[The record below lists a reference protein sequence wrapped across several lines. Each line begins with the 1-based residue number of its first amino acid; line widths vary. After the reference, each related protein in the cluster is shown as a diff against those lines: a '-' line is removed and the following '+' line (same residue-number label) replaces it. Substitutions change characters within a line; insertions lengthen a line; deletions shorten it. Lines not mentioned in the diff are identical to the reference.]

1 MNTTQER
8 IWRENPSG
16 FSRTHSNGIDVAASE
31 AEFSDLERRLSS
43 PSWTSQREPSIRTPI
58 SEDPEHG
65 SSGNPTNAP
74 RFNLAETLRG
84 TQLAA
89 EQSGI
94 RPKHIGVV
102 WENLSVYGASG
113 KKNYVNTFLDAVVS
127 FFNIYGTALSILGLG
142 KKAEE
147 TEILK
152 SFRGVAKPG
161 EMVLVLGRPGSGCST
176 FLKVITNQRYGYTR
190 IDGEVLYGPFDAKSF
205 AARYRGE
212 TVYNQENDIHMPMLT
227 VGQTLGF
234 AVDLKTPGK
243 RPAGISKEKFKEE
256 VVNTLLKMFNI
267 EHTKDTMVGDQFVR
281 GVSGG
286 ERKRVS
292 IAEMLVTAAT
302 VCAWDNSTRGLDA
315 STALEYI
322 KSLRI
327 MTNICKTTT
336 FVSLYQAS
344 EKIYKQFDKVLVIDN
359 GQEVFFGPAQEA
371 RAHFERLGFKE
382 KPRMTTPDFLTGCTD
397 EFEREYTDWYLRE
410 NVPHTSEA
418 LMEAFNQSRYA
429 KALDYE
435 IAQYKQQLE
444 EDVKTYTNFE
454 IAVKESKMRG
464 ASEKSVYSAPFYLQV
479 FTLLQRC
486 FLVKWQDKFS
496 LTVSWITSISIG
508 LVLGSVWFNLSTT
521 SASAFTRGG
530 LLFIALL
537 FPMFQAFSDLAVTM
551 LGRPLVNK
559 HKAFAFY
566 RPSALWLAH
575 IIVDSIFSAVRILAF
590 CIIVYFMCGL
600 VREAGAF
607 LTFYGTVM
615 ITFIAITL
623 FFRSIGFMCPDFDYA
638 IKFTVLFISLF
649 IITTGYLIQYQS
661 QHAWFKWIYYVNAIG
676 LGFTTIMVNE
686 FRKLTLTCSS
696 ESLVPSGPGYNNIEN
711 QVCTLPGSVPGTSK
725 VLGSDYIRQGFSY
738 KSEDMWKIFGLLIAI
753 TIIFFIAYI
762 ILGEYIVW
770 SAGGNSTKVFQKPNK
785 ERDRLN
791 KKLKQ
796 ERDKRRGVKAE
807 SVKNEEGINIQ
818 SKAVL
823 TWEDLCYD
831 VPTPSGKLRLLNNI
845 YGFVQPGSLTALMGA
860 SGAGK
865 TTLLDVIAARKT
877 VGVISGDILV
887 DGLKTGG
894 SFQRQTSYAE
904 QQDICEP
911 TQTVREALRFSADLR
926 QPYHK
931 PQSEKYAYVEEILS
945 LLEMEDIA
953 DAIVGDPETGLS
965 VEQRKRVTIG
975 IELAAKPEL
984 LLFLDEP
991 TSGLDSQSAFNIVR
1005 FLRKLAGAGQAIL
1018 CTIHQPNAALFENFD
1033 RLLLLKRGGRTVY
1046 FGDIGMDAS
1055 VLRMYFE
1062 KYGAICPSDANV
1074 AEWMLET
1081 INQSPNVG
1089 KDWADIWSNSS
1100 ELATVKENITQIKS
1114 QRLQVSEKGFKV
1126 EEKEF
1131 ATPLHHQLKVVIGR
1145 TNLSFWR
1152 SANYGFTRL
1161 FNHTIIGLIN
1171 GLTYMNLDS
1180 SQKSLQY
1187 RAFLVFQVSILPF
1200 LILNQVEVKYSM
1212 LRMIYYREASAKM
1225 YSQFAFALSLAIA
1238 EIPYSL
1244 LCVVAFFVPF
1254 YFIPGLSTT
1263 PSRAGYQFA
1272 IVMTTEFFSV
1282 SLAQLLAAITPSPF
1296 ISSLLDPFIM
1306 ISFALF
1312 CGVTIP
1318 KLQIPKY
1325 WQWLNELDPITR
1337 LVGGMIV
1344 TELHELPV
1352 KCDISELRSFNA
1364 PIGQTC
1370 VEYMQKY
1377 FQSGGLGYLIE
1388 NTTQTC
1394 QYCHYRNGDQFYQGL
1409 GFHYDNRWRDLGIF
1423 LAMVGS
1429 NLILLFIASRYLN
1442 FNRR

>member
-1 MNTTQER
+1 METMQER
-8 IWRENPSG
+8 TWRENPSG
-16 FSRTHSNGIDVAASE
+16 FSRTHNNGIDVAASE

-43 PSWTSQREPSIRTPI
+43 SSWTSYRAPSVRT
-58 SEDPEHG
+58 STSGDSEHG
-65 SSGNPTNAP
+65 SLGNSTISP
-74 RFNLAETLRG
+74 RFNLEETLRG
-84 TQLAA
+84 TQLASLNLAA

-94 RPKHIGVV
+94 RPKYIGVV
-102 WENLSVYGASG
+102 WENLSVYGTSSQ
-113 KKNYVNTFLDAVVS
+113 KNYVKTFVDALVS
-127 FFNIYGTALSILGLG
+127 FFNIYDTAKSILGLR
-142 KKAEE
+142 KKAKDA
-147 TEILK
+147 EILK

-161 EMVLVLGRPGSGCST
+161 EMVLVLGRPGSGCTT
-176 FLKVITNQRYGYTR
+176 FLKVIANQRCGYTR
-190 IDGEVLYGPFDAKSF
+190 IDGEVLYGPFDAKTF

-212 TVYNQENDIHMPMLT
+212 TVYNQENDIHMPTLT

-234 AVDLKTPGK
+234 AVDFKTPGK
-243 RPAGISKEKFKEE
+243 RPAGISKAKFKEE

-286 ERKRVS
+286 EKKRVS
-292 IAEMLVTAAT
+292 IAEMLVTSAT

-344 EKIYKQFDKVLVIDN
+344 ENIYNQFDKVMVIDN
-359 GQEVFFGPAQEA
+359 GQEVFFGPTQEA
-371 RAHFERLGFKE
+371 RSYFERLGFKE

-410 NVPHTSEA
+410 NVSHTPET
-418 LMEAFNQSRYA
+418 LMEAFNNSRYA
-429 KALDYE
+429 QALEYE
-435 IAQYKQQLE
+435 ITQYKQQLE
-444 EDVKTYTNFE
+444 EDMKTYTNFQ
-454 IAVKESKMRG
+454 IAVKDSKMKG
-464 ASEKSVYSAPFYLQV
+464 TSKNSVYTAPFYLQV
-479 FTLLQRC
+479 FTLLRRC
-486 FLVKWQDKFS
+486 FFVKWQNKFT
-496 LTVSWITSISIG
+496 LAVSWVTSILIG
-508 LVLGSVWFNLSTT
+508 LILGSVWLNLPMT

-530 LLFIALL
+530 LLFLALL
-537 FPMFQAFSDLAVTM
+537 FPMFQAFSELAVTM

-575 IIVDSIFSAVRILAF
+575 LIVDLTFSAVRILAF

-600 VREAGAF
+600 VREVGAF
-607 LTFYGTVM
+607 LTFYGTIM
-615 ITFIAITL
+615 IAFLAISL
-623 FFRSIGFMCPDFDYA
+623 FFRSIGFMSPDFDYA
-638 IKFTVLFISLF
+638 IKFTILFISLF
-649 IITTGYLIQYQS
+649 IVTTGYLIQNQS
-661 QHAWFKWIYYVNAIG
+661 QHAWFKWIYYVNALG
-676 LGFTTIMVNE
+676 LAFTTIMINE
-686 FRKLTLTCSS
+686 FRRLTLTCSS
-696 ESLVPSGPGYNNIEN
+696 ESLIPSGPGYNNIAN

-725 VLGSDYIRQGFSY
+725 VLGSDYIRQGFAY
-738 KSEDMWKIFGLLIAI
+738 KSEDIWKIFGLLIAI
-753 TIIFFIAYI
+753 TIIFFIAYLI
-762 ILGEYIVW
+762 FGEYIVW
-770 SAGGNSTKVFQKPNK
+770 GAGGNSATVFQRPNK

-791 KKLKQ
+791 KTLKQ
-796 ERDKRRGVKAE
+796 KRDKRRSAKAD
-807 SVKNEEGINIQ
+807 SINNEKGISIK
-818 SKAVL
+818 SKAIL

-845 YGFVQPGSLTALMGA
+845 YGYVQPGSLTALMGA

-911 TQTVREALRFSADLR
+911 TQTVREALRFSANLR
-926 QPYHK
+926 QPYHI
-931 PQSEKYAYVEEILS
+931 PQYEKYAYVEEILS

-953 DAIVGDPETGLS
+953 DAIIGEPETGLS

-991 TSGLDSQSAFNIVR
+991 TSGLDSQSSFNIIR
-1005 FLRKLAGAGQAIL
+1005 FLRKLAEAGQAIL
-1018 CTIHQPNAALFENFD
+1018 CTIHQPNATLFENFD
-1033 RLLLLKRGGRTVY
+1033 RLLLLKRGGQTVY
-1046 FGDIGMDAS
+1046 FGEIGMDAS
-1055 VLRMYFE
+1055 VLRTYFE
-1062 KYGAICPSDANV
+1062 KNGAICPTEANV
-1074 AEWMLET
+1074 AEWMLEA
-1081 INQSPNVG
+1081 IDQSRNGG
-1089 KDWADIWSNSS
+1089 KDWADIWSKSS
-1100 ELATVKENITQIKS
+1100 ELASVKENITQIKS
-1114 QRLQVSEKGFKV
+1114 QRLQIAEKDFKV

-1161 FNHTIIGLIN
+1161 FNHAVIGLIN
-1171 GLTYMNLDS
+1171 GFAYMNLDS

-1187 RAFLVFQVSILPF
+1187 RTFLVFQVTVLPF

-1225 YSQFAFALSLAIA
+1225 YSQFVFALSLIIA

-1244 LCVVAFFVPF
+1244 LCVVAFFFPL
-1254 YFIPGLSTT
+1254 YFIPGLSMA

-1272 IVMTTEFFSV
+1272 MVMITEFFSV
-1282 SLAQLLAAITPSPF
+1282 SFAQLLAAITPSPF
-1296 ISSLLDPFIM
+1296 ISSLLDPFIT
-1306 ISFALF
+1306 IAFFLF

-1318 KLQIPKY
+1318 KFQIPKY
-1325 WQWLNELDPITR
+1325 WRWLHELDPITR

-1352 KCDISELRSFNA
+1352 VCHISELSSFNA

-1370 VEYMQKY
+1370 GEYMQKY
-1377 FQSGGLGYLIE
+1377 FQSGGSGYLIE
-1388 NTTQTC
+1388 NSTQTC
-1394 QYCHYRNGDQFYQGL
+1394 QYCHYGVGDQFYRGL
-1409 GFHYDNRWRDLGIF
+1409 GLQYENRWRDLGIF

-1429 NLILLFIASRYLN
+1429 NLIFLFLA
-1442 FNRR
+1442 